1 MRNVDDDDDVVV
13 ACDDAMRM
21 LSSWPACLPS
31 LPPRAGVAEDG
42 DDGR

>member
-13 ACDDAMRM
+13 ALRRCDEDAFE
-21 LSSWPACLPS
+21 LAGLPA